1 MTQSLVRAALCAVP
15 AVAALAMSTAVQAQ
29 VRPALVRSVDEP
41 ARVPYT
47 QRMAPTCAFTNQC
60 TASFPVVPAGKR
72 LRITS
77 VQVMFFNSNFPA
89 FLGVH
94 TGPAQQLTLA
104 FTVNPISGYFYGT
117 LTTTSQAV
125 DLTYEAGET
134 PMLEMGCNVGNTFS
148 SDSRNLMGVS
158 GYLVDTTP

>member
-1 MTQSLVRAALCAVP
+1 MTEPLIRATLRALP
-15 AVAALAMSTAVQAQ
+15 AVAALAMATAAQAQ

-47 QRMAPTCAFTNQC
+47 QRVAPTCSFTNQC

-72 LRITS
+72 LRITN
-77 VQVMFFNSNFPA
+77 VQALFFNANFTA

-94 TGPAQQLTLA
+94 AGPAAQLAVA
-104 FTVNPISGYFYGT
+104 FPINPISGFFYGN
-117 LTTTSQAV
+117 LLTTSQPV
-125 DLTYEAGET
+125 DLTYEAGES
-134 PMLEMGCNVGNTFS
+134 PVLEVGCSTANTFTV
-148 SDSRNLMGVS
+148 DSRNLLGVS